1 MLSLRAEFA
10 FVPALAGLLWFP
22 AGNFAHN
29 PQVQEQATVLAPSES
44 PAALLQVPPGQAVVT
59 YQNSG
64 LTIKARNAP
73 LADVL
78 RAVCSVTR
86 AVLDVPSGADE
97 RIFAVLGPGR
107 ASDVLAS
114 LLNDAHFNYAI
125 LGSDS
130 DPSALARVNAVGSSA
145 KSPQVAQQAGA
156 GGTDTP
162 AAPARTKA

>member
-1 MLSLRAEFA
+1 M
-10 FVPALAGLLWFP
+10 
-22 AGNFAHN
+22 
-29 PQVQEQATVLAPSES
+29 
-44 PAALLQVPPGQAVVT
+44 
-59 YQNSG
+59 
-64 LTIKARNAP
+64 
-73 LADVL
+73 
-78 RAVCSVTR
+78 TR